1 MTAPGQNPAGRP
13 DRRDRVL
20 IVNADDFGLSA
31 GVNAG
36 IARSHEQGIL
46 TSASLM
52 VRWPAAAEAA
62 QYAAAHERLAV
73 GLHADLGEWE
83 YREGQWVQIYEVV
96 DTDDLEAIER
106 EVLAQ
111 LNAFRELLGRD
122 PTHIDSHQHFHTYES
137 KHIFKRIAADLEVPV
152 RSLTDGIHYRNFY
165 ARTRKGGPLGRDF
178 SAENL
183 MELIAA
189 LPAGVTELAVH
200 PGLGRDTGSI
210 YEDEREQEVAILCD
224 PRVREAL
231 EREHVEL
238 RSFAD
243 IGPDRGA

>member
-1 MTAPGQNPAGRP
+1 MTAPSQDHQPRA
-13 DRRDRVL
+13 DRQDRAL
-20 IVNADDFGLSA
+20 IVNADDFGLST

-36 IARSHEQGIL
+36 VAQSHERGIL

-62 QYAAAHERLAV
+62 RYAAAHERLAV

-83 YREGQWVQIYEVV
+83 FREGRWVQVYEVV
-96 DTDDLEAIER
+96 DTDDLAAIER

-111 LNAFRELLGRD
+111 LGAFRELMGRD

-137 KHIFKRIAADLEVPV
+137 KYIFMRIASDLGVPV

-178 SAENL
+178 SAEHL
-183 MELIAA
+183 MEVIAA
-189 LPAGVTELAVH
+189 LPPGVTELGVH

-210 YEDEREQEVAILCD
+210 YEEEREQEVAILCD

-243 IGPDRGA
+243 IGPDRAA